1 MNIKSYVFVSNS
13 TKPTKEKANSREKV
27 IPTNVSKPCLQAALN
42 MGYEVFFGINRNSVE
57 ELECD
62 LPVKL
67 YDSHTYRSLTAI
79 SDNMTAI
86 RNLSRII
93 KENNV
98 EVIHCNTPV
107 GGLVGRLCGKKY
119 HVKHVIYTAHGFHF
133 YKGAPFINRTIFKWA
148 EQIMAHWTDVI
159 ITMNQEDYEAAQRFK
174 LRTGGRVYKV
184 HGVGITLSE
193 YEGIQVDRK
202 EKRSE
207 LGLKDTDIICISAG
221 DIVARKN
228 YGVAI
233 EAIAK
238 AGNPNLHYLICGVGP
253 EKESLE
259 EKAKELGISDQVHFL
274 GFRTDVKELLK
285 ISDIF
290 LFTSLQEGLP
300 RSLMEAMAVGLPAVV
315 SKIRGNV
322 DLIEDG
328 KGGYLCNPYDV
339 DGFVKSIKAVC
350 ADSSLR
356 NDMAKEN
363 LKTIKDYDI
372 RIVEKEIS
380 DIYSENLKR
389 AQV

>member
-148 EQIMAHWTDVI
+148 EEIMARWTDVI
-159 ITMNQEDYEAAQRFK
+159 ITMNQEDYNAAKKFK
-174 LRTGGRVYKV
+174 LRNGGKVYKV
-184 HGVGITLSE
+184 HGVGITLAEFSN
-193 YEGIQVDRK
+193 IDVDYTH
-202 EKRSE
+202 KRLE
-207 LGLKDTDIICISAG
+207 LGITESDFVCISAG
-221 DIVARKN
+221 DLVDRKN

-238 AGNPNLHYLICGVGP
+238 TGCSNIHYIICGTGP
-253 EKESLE
+253 RLEQLRNKAAELRIES
-259 EKAKELGISDQVHFL
+259 QVHFL
-274 GFRTDVKELLK
+274 GFRTDIKELMK
-285 ISDIF
+285 ISDVF

-300 RSLMEAMAVGLPAVV
+300 RSLMEAMAVGLPVVV

-322 DLIEDG
+322 DLIENG
-328 KGGYLCNPYDV
+328 KGGFLCNPNDADQIANSIIKLLDNSNLRNNMSKINKNTIKQYDV
-339 DGFVKSIKAVC
+339 SVVENEIK
-350 ADSSLR
+350 
-356 NDMAKEN
+356 N
-363 LKTIKDYDI
+363 
-372 RIVEKEIS
+372 
-380 DIYSENLKR
+380 IYQEVLCH
-389 AQV
+389 V